1 MSDITEQQMNDLI
14 RALEKSSGSLGK
26 LADNFGKGS
35 KGKSDA
41 VDTVSKDLSNSQ
53 KTMFDKLK
61 GNTSELASHFS
72 GAGNSSREF
81 ASSLSSATKMFA
93 GGFILKKIF
102 DYGTENVEMYRQLSN
117 QGQSFGGSMI
127 EMSRQAAA
135 AGLPMEDFAK
145 IIKHNSVVVKQMGT
159 EAFFK
164 LNKSIRQSIEAN
176 GMYGMSMEQLGE
188 FTSDYLEIQR
198 ISGKNL
204 KNMNGPAAQKDIKDF
219 ALAVTEVSDA
229 LGASREAVMKATSDA
244 LHDSVV
250 SAQMRL
256 NTMAGMDGYNKAMM
270 KATASLAAQP
280 GEAGKMLS
288 KGLADAFGT
297 TGGAIFTDLGKTMI
311 EAGQSQ
317 LVGVMDDANRRIQ
330 AGEDAS
336 MVTMDTISKLHDQL
350 TNPQTLESLKLLAS
364 QGNAAAKQLLAMA
377 ADLKTY
383 TKADLE
389 AAKKAR
395 ESMGLF
401 TSFFTS
407 FESVF
412 SGLKG
417 ALIDGFLAPLMGVGK
432 ELDPTKVKAF
442 WDSIR
447 SLEPQFKAFGESIGK
462 FVISFFTKENMD
474 RLAAG
479 VKDFVNF
486 VGTVVKIGAG
496 IISFF
501 VPLAAG
507 LGKIVGW
514 THDFLSTVIGW
525 VPILGKFKNGIAAVI
540 IGLGLLVTFLKLKD
554 MAKKTFATGK
564 VDIKAGVVNVNGGVG
579 GGGGGGAADDIL
591 DNLGD
596 DDGKKGGKRKKWGN
610 PKERAERLQRLRRGR
625 AAGLRGR
632 GASRALRLANAQVE
646 TEKSLAKPILGARG
660 QKWMEGASKFGK
672 GIGDKVSGAGKT
684 TAATAGKGLAENI
697 SGKVKSA
704 GKGLASS
711 GIGSKIATFGKGI
724 SSSGI
729 GKAAGV
735 LGKHAGALGA
745 VLAIGGGLMG
755 LKEIKEKV
763 AAGEMTAEEGHKAAS
778 KLLGGMAGGA
788 AGSAIGG
795 GIGAALG
802 AIGGPPG
809 ILIGGIIGATVG
821 GLAGEKIGS
830 FGGEKIGGMFSPKA
844 AAGPKGS
851 GSAQQPK
858 IVDDEA
864 LAQTRTNA
872 ILGDKDAIDQLKK
885 IQEGLEKQ
893 TMSLYSVQRKT
904 LEEQRKAASAA
915 QAANGY

>member
-14 RALEKSSGSLGK
+14 RSLEKTSGSLGK
-26 LADNFGKGS
+26 IADNYGKGA
-35 KGKSDA
+35 KGKSNA

-53 KTMFDKLK
+53 KTFSQKLQ
-61 GNTSELASHFS
+61 TSAKDMAGHFA
-72 GAGNSSREF
+72 GAGRSSDAF
-81 ASSLSSATKMFA
+81 MTSLSNATKMFA
-93 GGFILKKIF
+93 GGFILQKIF
-102 DYGTENVEMYRQLSN
+102 NYGTENVEMYRQLSN

-164 LNKSIRQSIEAN
+164 LNKAIRQSIEAN

-229 LGASREAVMKATSDA
+229 LGASREAVMKSTSDA

-250 SAQMRL
+250 SAQMRI
-256 NTMAGMDGYNKAMM
+256 NTISGMDGYNKAMM
-270 KATASLAAQP
+270 KATASMAAQP

-401 TSFFTS
+401 TSFFSS

-447 SLEPQFKAFGESIGK
+447 ALEPQFKAFGESIGK
-462 FVISFFTKENMD
+462 FVINFFTKENMD
-474 RLAAG
+474 RLANG

-496 IISFF
+496 IISFI

-507 LGKIVGW
+507 MGRLGGVIYEATSWFAGLFPVLK
-514 THDFLSTVIGW
+514 DFKG
-525 VPILGKFKNGIAAVI
+525 GIAAVVT
-540 IGLGLLVTFLKLKD
+540 GLAFLAAFLTLKG
-554 MAKKTFATGK
+554 MAEKTFATGK
-564 VDIKAGVVNVNGGVG
+564 VDIKAGVVNVNGGAGVG
-579 GGGGGGAADDIL
+579 GGA
-591 DNLGD
+591 GD
-596 DDGKKGGKRKKWGN
+596 DMLDDLGDGKKGGKGKKIGT

-632 GASRALRLANAQVE
+632 GASRALRLANASIEAEQ
-646 TEKSLAKPILGARG
+646 SLAKPVLGGRG
-660 QKWMEGASKFGK
+660 QKLMGSVGTFGK
-672 GIGDKVSGAGKT
+672 GIMDSGSKV
-684 TAATAGKGLAENI
+684 ATF
-697 SGKVKSA
+697 

-711 GIGSKIATFGKGI
+711 GIGKGI
-724 SSSGI
+724 GN
-729 GKAAGV
+729 AAGV

-872 ILGDKDAIDQLKK
+872 ILGDKDAIEQLKK

-893 TMSLYSVQRKT
+893 TMSLYSVQRKS